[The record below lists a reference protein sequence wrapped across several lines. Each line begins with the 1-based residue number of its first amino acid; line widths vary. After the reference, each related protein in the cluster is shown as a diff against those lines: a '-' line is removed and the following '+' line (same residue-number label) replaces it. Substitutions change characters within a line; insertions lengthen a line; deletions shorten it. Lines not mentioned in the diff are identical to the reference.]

1 MTADSFPAARLPEL
15 VFDSEPGFVE
25 LYNVAWKL
33 AWEHVLTRAGAPVS
47 PYMDEGFDKERIW
60 LWDTSFMVHFCK
72 YAPEAFPGVASLENF
87 YRPMLDGE
95 PSTLLVHH
103 PDNPPLPAWAEYA
116 NFRVTGDRQ
125 RLKKVLADHRW
136 LQRYFDLFE
145 AFKRGDRPAWGGE
158 AVWLQ
163 REPLGYLWRG
173 NPNGMDNTPRGGV
186 SADESDS
193 RNYETMYWFDA
204 LAQQALSARLIFEM
218 AEAIGLGES
227 AAKFR
232 TLWFSYCNLL
242 NSRYYDREDGF
253 YYDIERTAP
262 HRFIEVKTPAV
273 YWAMLAGACT
283 AEQAGKL
290 ALAAVDHNIFG
301 GDFPFPSVSR
311 NDSAYNPLGE
321 YWRGGIWLPLSYMA
335 IKALEKYGFTGI
347 ADQAA
352 EKTVRLQLETYRN
365 CTPHTIWECYSPS
378 ECKPATNKRAVGVD
392 EPVRTDFCGWSALG
406 PISLMIENVVGLDLD
421 GAHGKAAW
429 RIKHTGRHGVKNVT
443 FGGIRAD
450 FLTQGSGTVEI
461 DSDRPFTLTVN
472 GRELDVRAGHNLLN
486 Y

>member
-1 MTADSFPAARLPEL
+1 MTADSFPDARLPEL

-33 AWEHVLTRAGAPVS
+33 VREHVQPREGAPFPS
-47 PYMDEGFDKERIW
+47 GMDTDFDKGRLRLRDACLGI
-60 LWDTSFMVHFCK
+60 HFCK
-72 YAPEAFPGVASLENF
+72 YAPEALPGVAGLENF

-95 PSTLLVHH
+95 PSPLPIRP
-103 PDNPPLPAWAEYA
+103 PDDPPLSAWAEYA
-116 NFRVTGDRQ
+116 NFRITGDRQ

-136 LQRYFDLFE
+136 LQRYFELFE
-145 AFKRGDRPAWGGE
+145 AFQCGGRPAWSDE
-158 AVWLQ
+158 AIRLQ
-163 REPLGYLWRG
+163 REPLGYLRSG
-173 NPNGMDNTPRGGV
+173 NPDGRDSLTHSGV
-186 SADESDS
+186 SVY
-193 RNYETMYWFDA
+193 RFDT

-218 AEAIGLGES
+218 AEEAGLDES

-262 HRFIEVKTPAV
+262 HRFIERKTPAA

-311 NDSAYNPLGE
+311 NDSSYNPLGE
-321 YWRGGIWLPLSYMA
+321 YRCGDIRLPLSYMA

-352 EKTVRLQLETYRN
+352 EKTVRLQLETYRR

-378 ECKPATNKRAVGVD
+378 EYKSAAGTNEPAHTGFR
-392 EPVRTDFCGWSALG
+392 GWAALG

-421 GAHGKAAW
+421 GVRRRAVW
-429 RIKHTGRHGVKNVT
+429 RIKHTGRHGVRNLT

-450 FLTQGSGTVEI
+450 FLTLGNGTVEI
-461 DSDRPFTLTVN
+461 DSDQPFTLTVN

>member
-204 LAQQALSARLIFEM
+204 LAQQALSAR
-218 AEAIGLGES
+218 
-227 AAKFR
+227 
-232 TLWFSYCNLL
+232 
-242 NSRYYDREDGF
+242 
-253 YYDIERTAP
+253 
-262 HRFIEVKTPAV
+262 
-273 YWAMLAGACT
+273 
-283 AEQAGKL
+283 
-290 ALAAVDHNIFG
+290 
-301 GDFPFPSVSR
+301 
-311 NDSAYNPLGE
+311 
-321 YWRGGIWLPLSYMA
+321 
-335 IKALEKYGFTGI
+335 
-347 ADQAA
+347 
-352 EKTVRLQLETYRN
+352 
-365 CTPHTIWECYSPS
+365 
-378 ECKPATNKRAVGVD
+378 
-392 EPVRTDFCGWSALG
+392 
-406 PISLMIENVVGLDLD
+406 
-421 GAHGKAAW
+421 
-429 RIKHTGRHGVKNVT
+429 
-443 FGGIRAD
+443 
-450 FLTQGSGTVEI
+450 
-461 DSDRPFTLTVN
+461 
-472 GRELDVRAGHNLLN
+472 
-486 Y
+486 